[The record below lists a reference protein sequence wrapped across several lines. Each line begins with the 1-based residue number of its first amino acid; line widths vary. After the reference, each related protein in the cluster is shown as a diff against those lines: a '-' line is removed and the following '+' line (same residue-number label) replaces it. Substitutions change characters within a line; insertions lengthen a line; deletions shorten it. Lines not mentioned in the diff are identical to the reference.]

1 MCNADGLFCLNRGL
15 RRFSQMGYD
24 APRPFFPGFWVPA
37 CAGMTGECAGMT
49 EGVLSEPRIAQMG
62 YDGPRCFVG
71 FHPHPRFK
79 SGAGS
84 GFPPARE

>member
-1 MCNADGLFCLNRGL
+1 
-15 RRFSQMGYD
+15 MGYD

-37 CAGMTGECAGMT
+37 SAGMT
-49 EGVLSEPRIAQMG
+49 EEVLSEPQITQMG

-71 FHPHPRFK
+71 FHPHPRFE